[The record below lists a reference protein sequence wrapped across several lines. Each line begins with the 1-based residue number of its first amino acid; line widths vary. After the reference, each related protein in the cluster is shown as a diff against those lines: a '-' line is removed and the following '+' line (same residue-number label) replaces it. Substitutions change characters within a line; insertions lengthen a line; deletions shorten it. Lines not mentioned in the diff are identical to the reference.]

1 MNNCKASC
9 FNKKQN
15 FKRSEQDHSYFRV
28 LGTWGSK
35 LGPKHPNSYEP
46 ASPSALSCRRM
57 WVGPDQSRRGRCLP
71 EEGRCRVPPRRR
83 QHCDPEAPPW
93 RQSLS
98 VTRRRCELPRAVTLS
113 NTGRTGSTEFHE
125 VNCSANQGHTQ
136 NMINAARKRR
146 SLVKASLGVIF
157 HSPYLRA

>member
-1 MNNCKASC
+1 M
-9 FNKKQN
+9 
-15 FKRSEQDHSYFRV
+15 
-28 LGTWGSK
+28 
-35 LGPKHPNSYEP
+35 
-46 ASPSALSCRRM
+46 
-57 WVGPDQSRRGRCLP
+57 GPDRSRRGRCLP

-98 VTRRRCELPRAVTLS
+98 VTRRRCELPRAPS
-113 NTGRTGSTEFHE
+113 HSQIQGEPGSTEFDE

-146 SLVKASLGVIF
+146 SLVTCSQLALFGPVRGVERMEAGGGGMNCLPLQESAAGPERAGSRSAPRFLPALPCPAPLGLTNEALGIRS
-157 HSPYLRA
+157 H